1 MKTKKTS
8 LSRPSN
14 ERSPNRNAFSFI
26 KNRFFISSAN
36 SLDQHLISSP
46 RPSVSTSSQLL
57 NVETPN
63 QRTREAIT
71 ERAQIRN
78 HSDTWLI
85 SGSLNEIDI
94 CKVDRTRPVSMVCV
108 DLTSHSQSINE
119 LALQQSSVCRRNS
132 TNTVPLKSGR
142 EQENRNSLIIVKEG
156 YLYKKSD
163 LKPFHRQSKS
173 DRGWKPY
180 RVVLRGHK
188 LYLYKLATESLF
200 RAHSPSSPT
209 RHSSSSSAASIDI
222 AVSEDKLYK
231 SSNSTRPILS
241 EFDEDTQRMFL
252 EKSSDQLFGFVF
264 VQLDPSSKKQI
275 QHVYLILSE
284 DTLHICN
291 QLNNSWS
298 SQATY
303 PISSLTFKHNDQDGF
318 VFSLLHEQA
327 TIGLFSIQ
335 RRDLGQAWISTLNSR
350 MYDATQNCNRS
361 HRLGYRCT
369 TINALVHQLLKA
381 EDETFLNTFLLTWPT
396 FTTSA
401 CIFKELE
408 ACLMQ
413 QNQSNVVKLIKVWC
427 QKSGLDVMGD
437 IATSMMSI
445 LDTLDCKEAEDT
457 RTLVLDVANENAR
470 KVRNNNTTFTFAIT
484 HSHAEEDQEIS
495 KEEENIQACQ
505 ADGIKRDSI
514 NLSNL
519 LITGLTPY
527 LFLSIDHGSFA
538 QQIYLFHSIK
548 HAQFKSDLLNPL
560 YFLPRPQIPIQMT
573 STLMFT
579 SNSPH
584 FLTKIIRTHI
594 LIDSQQEDMVKDHKK
609 MRSRLLSHWIRVG
622 EHLFNLGDMIGWS
635 AVSLGVCS
643 VGIVRLREAWKLVDR
658 SLVHVVQDS
667 WIPILVDHKLL
678 NQDVGSGFETKQEIL
693 QSAKVLRL
701 NGASLPFFG
710 TIRQAADQYRRHA
723 TNTLEST
730 LINFGEAEF
739 LYKIVTT
746 NLLDWQKKQTEQET
760 VELLD
765 ILPVCPLQSYFE
777 YLITDTMSVPHKHLL
792 EWSMACEPKVFDQ
805 GCGRQN
811 FKSNRLPFGLSNAI
825 PPSATLLSF
834 PKILES
840 CTIFNSSYQ
849 DTLHLHT
856 KPKKSKNT
864 KSILDSDFFVSSQ
877 RDPSRSSA
885 HTENNGSSSVTT
897 SLSSPQRRP
906 LPQRTHSFPP
916 SAITDTDLIFN
927 ETSYSTHV
935 RFGLLGHTSSH
946 TWLDPKKCNKYHH
959 TFSAKPS
966 TDVRRNS
973 KKAQEDILINARY
986 GDIVFKVISENER
999 KKGKIILRNLDHT
1012 TERTSKLKSNFSVV
1026 EIDRNTLIVTVKA
1039 GCLEQLVDLLL
1050 TGVSPYQ
1057 DILIEQWHAKSLAE
1071 GRQQQKYTKIMMDE
1085 KEYASIFFVTYRTFC
1100 SSFHLVKTLHERFVD
1115 TKAKPWSPVETISK
1129 SALSESHAEQRNC
1142 TTSENSKLLNN
1153 QCGWKTLAST
1163 QLRILKVLLLWIE
1176 RHPYDFADEVRTIQN
1191 FDIFLSDARAFFTN
1205 WSQSLRTKSKE
1216 NEYVGTEEILKLIDN
1231 SEQCFRDLYTKFTAK
1246 IMSPIYDFDS
1256 VESDTKLSEE
1266 IENLYHQLKSGKQRY
1281 CTTLQIADN
1290 DSDSFSLSSHSF
1302 LPGAESLLDSFS
1314 PEVLLEQID
1323 KNVRCLFNTVT
1334 MEEWLQ
1340 LFSVIDAQANDLYA
1354 WLPAKKPSRTSRMEI
1369 ALASVINAP
1378 LSYPTTYHILPE
1390 EVVISD
1396 IFTAIESARRSIVSL
1411 SAFSDDDLLLG
1422 FPATIQHLYCIHF
1435 IIRNWVVNDIA
1446 NTKID
1451 TKTRMMR
1458 IEKFLQMIS
1467 FSNSKSEKLTMFPE
1481 GHAPGFVEYAIS
1493 SALVSP
1499 EVRMFS
1505 KVWLDVAAKRSHA
1518 NLSTLESLL
1527 RQTSASSSSFHNSCM
1542 YNLPSL
1548 KSESSTRSQKQND
1561 WFVPSLGWIF
1571 ECMLELCFHVPQI
1584 YQAGDNL
1591 INFDKSQCVSQF
1603 LQLVTSFQT
1612 IPIERPVAADGVRL
1626 ALVVSPN
1633 LSRDTWKDL
1642 REVATQEN
1650 KKQTTSGLAIRG
1662 SQRAIV
1668 FSKLVSEQLDKLK
1681 RHFKE
1686 KDKIDKEW
1694 LSYQQKLQKKQLEQ
1708 AKQSDKQ
1715 DRKTKMI
1722 FSAAMSASQA
1732 QQMQSHSMMPRINSF
1747 FKGLRP
1753 HSMISFPSLDLK
1765 NEFLLNPHSLTTKAS
1780 TVVSLIHANTSVAI
1794 TYTRRDFVFRIVTE
1808 DGGQFLLQAANR
1820 EDMQSWV
1827 HHINN
1832 ASKQGTA
1839 KRQSVLAAET
1849 AGINPFALSD
1859 NTQIRNHNPSRT
1871 SVFGVPLQ
1879 ILMKDNSIPLIVD
1892 KCIQEIE
1899 KRGLEEVGIYR
1910 IAGTGSIVS
1919 ALKAAFNKDVTKVNL
1934 SAPIWAD
1941 INVVADIL
1949 KQFLRELP
1957 EPLATYRYYEEFVAT
1972 AALEDHDERIYSLKL
1987 IIKKLP
1993 QANYTLLKR
2002 IVEHFVIVTDYEATN
2017 HMYATN
2023 LAIVFGP
2030 TLLQPTPSPIAFA
2043 TTMSNIAH
2051 HQTIVKYLILNYHYL
2066 FDIDHDEIE
2075 PSAREEDQQILLK
2088 H

>member
-8 LSRPSN
+8 LSRPSS

-36 SLDQHLISSP
+36 SLDQELISSP
-46 RPSVSTSSQLL
+46 RPSGSTSSHLL
-57 NVETPN
+57 NVETPS
-63 QRTREAIT
+63 Q
-71 ERAQIRN
+71 RAQIRN
-78 HSDTWLI
+78 RSDTWLI
-85 SGSLNEIDI
+85 SGSLNETDI

-108 DLTSHSQSINE
+108 DSTSHFQSINE
-119 LALQQSSVCRRNS
+119 LALQQPSVCRRNS
-132 TNTVPLKSGR
+132 TNTVPLKNEK

-188 LYLYKLATESLF
+188 LYLYKLATESFF

-209 RHSSSSSAASIDI
+209 RHSSSSSVASIDI

-231 SSNSTRPILS
+231 NSNSTRPVLS
-241 EFDEDTQRMFL
+241 EFDEDTQRIFL
-252 EKSSDQLFGFVF
+252 EKALDQLFGFVF
-264 VQLDPSSKKQI
+264 LQLDPSSRKQI
-275 QHVYLILSE
+275 RHVYLILSD
-284 DTLHICN
+284 DTLHICH
-291 QLNNSWS
+291 QLNTSWS

-303 PISSLTFKHNDQDGF
+303 PISLLTFKHNDRDGF

-369 TINALVHQLLKA
+369 TINALVQQLLKA

-396 FTTSA
+396 FTTNA
-401 CIFKELE
+401 CIFKEIE

-445 LDTLDCKEAEDT
+445 LDTLDCEEAEDT
-457 RTLVLDVANENAR
+457 KALVLNVANENAMKAR
-470 KVRNNNTTFTFAIT
+470 SNTATFTFAIT

-495 KEEENIQACQ
+495 SEEENIQAYQ
-505 ADGIKRDSI
+505 PDGIKRDSI

-519 LITGLTPY
+519 LITGLTPH

-538 QQIYLFHSIK
+538 QQIYLFHSVK
-548 HAQFKSDLLNPL
+548 HTRFISDLLDPL
-560 YFLPRPQIPIQMT
+560 YFLPRPQIPTQMT

-594 LIDSQQEDMVKDHKK
+594 LIDSQQEDMIKDHKK
-609 MRSRLLSHWIRVG
+609 MRSQLLSHWIRVG
-622 EHLFNLGDMIGWS
+622 EQLFNLGDMIGWS

-643 VGIVRLREAWKLVDR
+643 VGIVRLRETWKLLDR
-658 SLVHVVQDS
+658 SLVHVVQNL
-667 WIPILVDHKLL
+667 WIPILVKHKLL
-678 NQDVGSGFETKQEIL
+678 NQDIGSGFETEQEIL
-693 QSAKVLRL
+693 QSAKVLQI

-723 TNTLEST
+723 TNTLGAT

-746 NLLDWQKKQTEQET
+746 NLLDWQEKQTKQE
-760 VELLD
+760 VVGLLD

-777 YLITDTMSVPHKHLL
+777 YLMTDTMSVPHKHLQ
-792 EWSMACEPKVFDQ
+792 EWSMACEPKIFDQ

-811 FKSNRLPFGLSNAI
+811 SKSNQLPYSLSNAM
-825 PPSATLLSF
+825 PPSVMLLSF
-834 PKILES
+834 PRILES
-840 CTIFNSSYQ
+840 CTILNSSYQ
-849 DTLHLHT
+849 DTLYLHT

-877 RDPSRSSA
+877 RDPSRSSTHA
-885 HTENNGSSSVTT
+885 ENNGSSSVTT
-897 SLSSPQRRP
+897 SSSSTQRRP

-916 SAITDTDLIFN
+916 GAIIDANPMHN
-927 ETSYSTHV
+927 ETSHSTHI
-935 RFGLLGHTSSH
+935 RFGLLGHTNSH
-946 TWLDPKKCNKYHH
+946 TWLDSKKFNKYHH
-959 TFSAKPS
+959 TFSAKSS
-966 TDVRRNS
+966 TDLHQNS
-973 KKAQEDILINARY
+973 EKAKGDILLNARY
-986 GDIVFKVISENER
+986 GNIVFKVISEYER
-999 KKGKIILRNLDHT
+999 VQK
-1012 TERTSKLKSNFSVV
+1012 EF
-1026 EIDRNTLIVTVKA
+1026 DRNTLVVTIKA
-1039 GCLEQLVDLLL
+1039 GCLEQLVDILL
-1050 TGVSPYQ
+1050 TGVSPYR
-1057 DILIEQWHAKSLAE
+1057 DILIEKWHAKSSAE
-1071 GRQQQKYTKIMMDE
+1071 GKQQQKYTKIMMDE
-1085 KEYASIFFVTYRTFC
+1085 KEYTSIFFVTYRTFC
-1100 SSFHLVKTLHERFVD
+1100 SSSHLVKILHERFVD
-1115 TKAKPWSPVETISK
+1115 TKVKPYSPMKTISK
-1129 SALSESHAEQRNC
+1129 SSLSESYVKQKSC
-1142 TTSENSKLLNN
+1142 TTSENSELSSD
-1153 QCGWKTLAST
+1153 QHDWKTLAST
-1163 QLRILKVLLLWIE
+1163 QLRILNVLLFWIE
-1176 RHPYDFADEVRTIQN
+1176 RCPYDFADEVRTIQN
-1191 FDIFLSDARAFFTN
+1191 LNIFLSDARAFFTN

-1216 NEYVGTEEILKLIDN
+1216 NEIVGLEEILKLIYN
-1231 SEQCFRDLYTKFTAK
+1231 SEQCFRDLYTKFTVK
-1246 IMSPIYDFDS
+1246 IMSPIYEFDI

-1266 IENLYHQLKSGKQRY
+1266 IQNIYHQLTSGKQRY

-1290 DSDSFSLSSHSF
+1290 NLNSFSLSAHSF

-1314 PEVLLEQID
+1314 SEVLLEQID

-1334 MEEWLQ
+1334 MEEWMQ
-1340 LFSVIDAQANDLYA
+1340 LFSVIDAQANDPYA
-1354 WLPAKKPSRTSRMEI
+1354 WLPAKKPSRTSRMEV
-1369 ALASVINAP
+1369 ALASVIDAP

-1396 IFTAIESARRSIVSL
+1396 IFTAIESARRSIVSS
-1411 SAFSDDDLLLG
+1411 SAFSNDDLLLA
-1422 FPATIQHLYCIHF
+1422 FPTTIQHLYCIHF
-1435 IIRNWVVNDIA
+1435 VIRNWVINDIA
-1446 NTKID
+1446 NIKIN

-1467 FSNSKSEKLTMFPE
+1467 FSKSKSEKLTMFSE
-1481 GHAPGFVEYAIS
+1481 GHAPGFVEYAVA

-1505 KVWLDVAAKRSHA
+1505 KVWFDVAAKRSHA

-1527 RQTSASSSSFHNSCM
+1527 CLTTASSSSLHNSCM
-1542 YNLPSL
+1542 LNLPSL
-1548 KSESSTRSQKQND
+1548 RSEESTISPKQND
-1561 WFVPSLGWIF
+1561 RFVPSLGWIF
-1571 ECMLELCFHVPQI
+1571 ERMLELCFHVPQI
-1584 YQAGDNL
+1584 YQAGDGL

-1603 LQLVTSFQT
+1603 LQLVTSFQSNSY
-1612 IPIERPVAADGVRL
+1612 ERSIATDSVRL

-1633 LSRDTWKDL
+1633 LSRDTWRDL

-1650 KKQTTSGLAIRG
+1650 KKQTTSGLAVRG
-1662 SQRAIV
+1662 SQRAVV
-1668 FSKLVSEQLDKLK
+1668 FGKLVSEQLNKLK

-1722 FSAAMSASQA
+1722 FSAAMSASQV

-1780 TVVSLIHANTSVAI
+1780 TVVSLVHANTSVAI

-1808 DGGQFLLQAANR
+1808 DGGQFLFQAVDR

-1827 HHINN
+1827 QHINN

-1849 AGINPFALSD
+1849 AGMNPFVLSD
-1859 NTQIRNHNPSRT
+1859 NTQIRNRNPSRT

-1879 ILMKDNSIPLIVD
+1879 TLMKDNSIPLIVD

-1899 KRGLEEVGIYR
+1899 KRGLEEIGIYR
-1910 IAGTGSIVS
+1910 IAGTGSTVS
-1919 ALKAAFNKDVTKVNL
+1919 ALKAAFNKDATKVNL

-1957 EPLATYRYYEEFVAT
+1957 EPLTTYRFYDEFVA
-1972 AALEDHDERIYSLKL
+1972 AAGLEDHDERIYSLKL

-2051 HQTIVKYLILNYHYL
+2051 HQTIVKYLILNYHHL
-2066 FDIDHDEIE
+2066 FDIDRDEIE
-2075 PSAREEDQQILLK
+2075 SSAREEDQQISLK